1 MYHTGNETVQKP
13 TEQPLLHSLFLKSL
27 EINFYFLDPL
37 PQIVTALSLAGDLRF
52 NPETDSL
59 TGADGQKF
67 KLDSPY
73 GDELPEKV
81 GVATLTGRSYG
92 QTPLS

>member
-1 MYHTGNETVQKP
+1 MQKL

-27 EINFYFLDPL
+27 EINFYSLPYCLDLL

-81 GVATLTGRSYG
+81 GVEVYHTVK
-92 QTPLS
+92 PL

>member
-1 MYHTGNETVQKP
+1 M
-13 TEQPLLHSLFLKSL
+13 LLL
-27 EINFYFLDPL
+27 L

-52 NPETDSL
+52 NPETDFL

-81 GVATLTGRSYG
+81 GVAT
-92 QTPLS
+92 